1 MRHPVLVSAEKLVR
15 VGDIVGA
22 EAALV
27 SLVDTEGDHALVL
40 ALDDFPPKDLLAVLR
55 DYDSSKESVVSL
67 LVSPEQ
73 FARAILLE
81 RRYGDPSHQ
90 RLHGMINSVIFRADS
105 DPGEF
110 LVAIG
115 EMDGGVDVLAD
126 YLWERTESVE
136 HFFRTGTFDFFGEGG
151 ESSMEMSDEERLEVL
166 LDTGSHRPFLNHS
179 EVNDHDWTELSWT
192 LRYQHPE
199 LFREV
204 LMILRARARAE
215 EYAQVLENLPVGESR
230 PSGPATGRPAR
241 PADSEEESAL

>member
-81 RRYGDPSHQ
+81 WRYGDPSH
-90 RLHGMINSVIFRADS
+90 
-105 DPGEF
+105 
-110 LVAIG
+110 
-115 EMDGGVDVLAD
+115 
-126 YLWERTESVE
+126 
-136 HFFRTGTFDFFGEGG
+136 
-151 ESSMEMSDEERLEVL
+151 
-166 LDTGSHRPFLNHS
+166 
-179 EVNDHDWTELSWT
+179 
-192 LRYQHPE
+192 
-199 LFREV
+199 
-204 LMILRARARAE
+204 
-215 EYAQVLENLPVGESR
+215 
-230 PSGPATGRPAR
+230 
-241 PADSEEESAL
+241 